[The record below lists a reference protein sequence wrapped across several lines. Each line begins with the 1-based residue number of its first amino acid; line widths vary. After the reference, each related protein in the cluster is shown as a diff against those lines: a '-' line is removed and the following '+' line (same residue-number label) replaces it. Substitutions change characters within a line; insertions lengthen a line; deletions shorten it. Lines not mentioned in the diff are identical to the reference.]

1 TLVKTAGTPVDVNGN
16 GITDAGD
23 TIAYSFEVT
32 NAGNVP
38 VDGVVIN
45 DAKLSATPIACTP
58 STVVVGGTAS
68 CGPLTYTITP
78 DDVTAG
84 SVDNSATATGTP
96 PGSPP
101 VESPP
106 STTTTTTTAPA
117 PALTLVKTAGAPVDV
132 NGNGIT
138 DAGDTI
144 AYSFEVTN
152 AGNVP
157 VDNVVINDA
166 KLSAT
171 PIACTP
177 STVVVGGTAS
187 CGPLTYTVTPDDV
200 TAGSVDNSA
209 TATGTP
215 PGGTEI
221 ESPPSTTTTTTTAP
235 APALTLVKTAGA
247 PVDVNGNG
255 ITDAGDTIAYSFE
268 VTNAGNVPVESVVI
282 NDAKL
287 SPTPIA
293 CTPSTVAVGGTASCG
308 PLTYTI

>member
-1 TLVKTAGTPVDVNGN
+1 
-16 GITDAGD
+16 AGD

-58 STVVVGGTAS
+58 ATIAVGGTS
-68 CGPLTYTITP
+68 DCGPVVYTITP
-78 DDVTAG
+78 ADVTNG

-96 PGSPP
+96 PGGTP
-101 VESPP
+101 VTSDP
-106 STTTTTTTAPA
+106 STTSTPTTAPA

-157 VDNVVINDA
+157 VD
-166 KLSAT
+166 
-171 PIACTP
+171 
-177 STVVVGGTAS
+177 G
-187 CGPLTYTVTPDDV
+187 
-200 TAGSVDNSA
+200 
-209 TATGTP
+209 
-215 PGGTEI
+215 
-221 ESPPSTTTTTTTAP
+221 
-235 APALTLVKTAGA
+235 
-247 PVDVNGNG
+247 
-255 ITDAGDTIAYSFE
+255 
-268 VTNAGNVPVESVVI
+268 VVI

-293 CTPSTVAVGGTASCG
+293 CTPSTIVVGGTASCG
-308 PLTYTI
+308 PLAHTTTPPDVTDGSVDNSATATGTPPGSPPV

>member
-1 TLVKTAGTPVDVNGN
+1 LTLVKTAGAPVDVNGN

-45 DAKLSATPIACTP
+45 DAKLSPTPIACTP
-58 STVVVGGTAS
+58 STIVVGGTAS
-68 CGPLTYTITP
+68 CGPMAYTITP
-78 DDVTAG
+78 ADVTDG

-117 PALTLVKTAGAPVDV
+117 PALTLVKTAGAPADV

-144 AYSFEVTN
+144 AYSIEVTN
-152 AGNVP
+152 TGNVP
-157 VDNVVINDA
+157 VDGVVINDA

-177 STVVVGGTAS
+177 STVAVGGTAA
-187 CGPLTYTVTPDDV
+187 CGPVNYTITPDDV
-200 TAGSVDNSA
+200 NAGSVDNSA

-215 PGGTEI
+215 PGGTPVT
-221 ESPPSTTTTTTTAP
+221 SDPSTTSTPTTAP
-235 APALTLVKTAGA
+235 APALTLVKTAGT

-268 VTNAGNVPVESVVI
+268 VTNTGNVPLESVVV
-282 NDAKL
+282 NDAKI
-287 SPTPIA
+287 SQAAIA
-293 CTPSTVAVGGTASCG
+293 CTPGTI
-308 PLTYTI
+308 PVD